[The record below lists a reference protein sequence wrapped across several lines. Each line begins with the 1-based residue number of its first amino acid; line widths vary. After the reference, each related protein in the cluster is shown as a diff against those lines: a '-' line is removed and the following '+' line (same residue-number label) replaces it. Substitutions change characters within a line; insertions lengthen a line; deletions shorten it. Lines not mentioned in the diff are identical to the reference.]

1 MLRKLLIV
9 KIEGRIFTVLVE
21 NDKIIEIH
29 PCENE
34 DKNTFQIGNIYI
46 GKVKKVVANIGAAF
60 IEISPGVECY
70 YAIDE
75 KHGRQVKPG
84 MEFAV
89 QIEKEAVK
97 TKVPTVT
104 DNLSFQGK
112 YLVLTSGK
120 KRLGVSSKIS
130 REERERLTACMER
143 YVTADYGFIVRTN
156 ASGMEEGT
164 LYQEAEHLIREY
176 EEVKAKASTRSC
188 FSVLK
193 EATRSYLAEIRNL
206 YQDGLSEII
215 IEEKTL
221 YEEALRFLEKEQPE
235 DAEKLVHYEDKLLP
249 LHKLYNV
256 DGVLEKALQERVWM
270 KSGAYL
276 VIQPTEALTVI
287 DVNTGK
293 CVQKKK
299 DNDTYYKINLEAAK
313 EAAYQIRLRNLSGI
327 VLIDFVN
334 MDSKEQTTALLEAFQ
349 RELWKDPIPTKLV
362 DITKLQL
369 VEVTR
374 KKVRKPLKESV
385 QHG

>member
-9 KIEGRIFTVLVE
+9 KREEKILTALVE
-21 NDKIIEIH
+21 NERIVEIH
-29 PCENE
+29 PCEDTDQNS
-34 DKNTFQIGNIYI
+34 FRIGNIYI
-46 GKVKKVVANIGAAF
+46 GKVKKVAANIGAAF

-75 KHGRQVKPG
+75 KKRPVKPG
-84 MEFAV
+84 MELVV

-120 KRLGVSSKIS
+120 KRLGVSSKIKK
-130 REERERLTACMER
+130 EERERLTQCMDKYITPE
-143 YVTADYGFIVRTN
+143 YGFIVRTN
-156 ASGMEEGT
+156 ASGMEET
-164 LYQEAEHLIREY
+164 VLYQEAENLIREF
-176 EEVKAKASTRSC
+176 EVLREKASTRTC

-193 EATRSYLAEIRNL
+193 EAERPYLTEIRNL
-206 YQDGLSEII
+206 YQDGLSEIV
-215 IEEKTL
+215 IEDEVL
-221 YEEALRFLEKEQPE
+221 YEEALEFLKKEQPE
-235 DAEKLVHYEDKLLP
+235 DAEKLKKYEDKLLP

-256 DGVLEKALQERVWM
+256 DGVLEKALQEKVWM

-299 DNDTYYKINLEAAK
+299 DDDTYYKINMEAAK

-334 MDSKEQTTALLEAFQ
+334 LDSKEQTAELLEMFQ
-349 RELWKDPIPTKLV
+349 KELWKDPIPTKLV
-362 DITKLQL
+362 DMTKLQL

-385 QHG
+385 KHG